1 LNITTGP
8 ANTLLELL
16 RAYPPGQVFNLAL
29 KPTLLRGFD
38 CFRRGALSGFT
49 WSAERSVLTAAVI
62 GQSRYLVD
70 VAVGGSHLDF
80 TCTCPA
86 WKPDA
91 HCKHVVCAV
100 LTLKNLLNPGSFVVQ
115 DWSAVKREAL
125 LRQIEPETAGDLV
138 ALAEP
143 GSAAPISRAKP
154 AIPEKATGDD
164 FSIAIVPG
172 RPIADVF
179 LVRNGHHAP
188 EYRDFAACPPEL
200 RGLLSP
206 YLRLDRYGKL
216 RLLVQY
222 LANHGGNHP
231 LLLQT
236 PGGAR
241 ALRYL
246 PAPDDAA
253 RTELDAWPAGVRAAK
268 VFLLGGKELRGAQIG
283 DGLALDVEAGAI
295 SAVID
300 RRGWRIWYEITA
312 ALPFTLVN
320 HHYVLPDDD
329 GPDDDDPED
338 DEEGGGELSREVLP
352 KFLSRIP
359 VYYPAD
365 EGATPP
371 ALMLKIAGRPVAAAA
386 VQPRYRLS
394 ILPGLNPGEHQLRA
408 EVVLGESAVPPHPT
422 ISGFLQ
428 FSRVRVTQPL
438 RANKRRSVL
447 GAAFIEMLAAPTNKE
462 AQGVIS
468 RAARHEDIDRH
479 HLRHEVRD
487 LLQANLVVSR
497 QKSRALILAGESWV
511 TAPVELRREL
521 ELYRI
526 PFAVFGWEIFREM
539 PDVDLM
545 RVPAWALQARLPLL
559 LEALDAAGI
568 ELHQS
573 GLPVRGAVWE
583 FSFDARRQEGI
594 DWFEIRPEIRCNGR
608 VLGARDMKRILK
620 GGGTVEIDGQ
630 LRVVDAAS
638 REVLALLG
646 GVRSKSAAKQG
657 GNREIVAVPRLRI
670 LDWIHLRRHGVVV
683 HLPPEDEAI
692 VDRLLHFE
700 RLEERTLPAGLVAT
714 LRPYQREGWHWLAF
728 LYEHGF
734 GACLADDMGL
744 GKTLQAI
751 ILLGGIKEG
760 LVRAP
765 GGGGRR
771 PHLIVVPPSLL
782 FNWESEIRKF
792 FPSLAVATYA
802 GAERSTDFGDADAVL
817 TTYGLVRRDLARL
830 KEIRFDVI
838 VFDEAQAVKNAAA
851 DTTGAVRQLQARFK
865 LAMTGTPV
873 ENHLGEFVSILE
885 LAVPGLLGDVKE
897 GQVEQI
903 VRRTRPFV
911 LRRTKEQILDELP
924 PKVETDIYLDLTEH
938 QKLLYRRT
946 VESVKTT
953 IEAAYRSRTA
963 AQARIIALTALLR
976 LRQICVSPQLIDPA
990 HRETSPKI
998 GFLIA
1003 QLRELIDEGHRALV
1017 FSQFTSFLDL
1027 LEPELERSGID
1038 FVRLD
1043 GSTPTAKRKKIV
1055 EGFQSGAGPGVFL
1068 LSLKAGGQGL
1078 NLTRASY
1085 VFHLDP
1091 WWNPAVENQ
1100 ASDRTHR
1107 IGQRRTV
1114 TITRILMRHTIEEK
1128 MMALK
1133 QRKLELYRAVLA
1145 GAEGG
1150 GGGAALSRADLA
1162 FLLG

>member
-1 LNITTGP
+1 
-8 ANTLLELL
+8 
-16 RAYPPGQVFNLAL
+16 
-29 KPTLLRGFD
+29 
-38 CFRRGALSGFT
+38 
-49 WSAERSVLTAAVI
+49 
-62 GQSRYLVD
+62 
-70 VAVGGSHLDF
+70 
-80 TCTCPA
+80 
-86 WKPDA
+86 
-91 HCKHVVCAV
+91 
-100 LTLKNLLNPGSFVVQ
+100 
-115 DWSAVKREAL
+115 
-125 LRQIEPETAGDLV
+125 
-138 ALAEP
+138 
-143 GSAAPISRAKP
+143 
-154 AIPEKATGDD
+154 
-164 FSIAIVPG
+164 VPG
-172 RPIADVF
+172 RPVADVF
-179 LVRNGHHAP
+179 LVRHGHQAQEH
-188 EYRDFAACPPEL
+188 RDFAACPPEL

-206 YLRLDRYGKL
+206 YLRLDRCGKL

-222 LANHGGNHP
+222 LANHGGNHR
-231 LLLQT
+231 LLLKT
-236 PGGAR
+236 PGGER
-241 ALRYL
+241 PLRYFA
-246 PAPDDAA
+246 APDEAA
-253 RTELDAWPAGVRAAK
+253 RTELDARPGGVRAAK
-268 VFLLGGKELRGAQIG
+268 VFLLGGRELRGTQIG
-283 DGLALDVEAGAI
+283 DGLALDVEAGVV

-300 RRGWRIWYEITA
+300 RRGWRIWNEITA
-312 ALPFTLVN
+312 ALPLPVA
-320 HHYVLPDDD
+320 HEDRLPAGEDIPDDV
-329 GPDDDDPED
+329 DPEE
-338 DEEGGGELSREVLP
+338 DEEHSWAALAESLSRAP
-352 KFLSRIP
+352 I
-359 VYYPAD
+359 YYPAD

-371 ALMLKIAGRPVAAAA
+371 TLMLKIAGQPVAAAA

-394 ILPGLNPGEHQLRA
+394 VLPGRDEDDRLLRA
-408 EVVLGESAVPPHPT
+408 EVILGESVVPPHPL
-422 ISGFLQ
+422 ICGFLQ
-428 FSRVRVTQPL
+428 FSRVRVSQPL

-447 GAAFIEMLAAPTNKE
+447 CAAFIEMLAAPTNKE
-462 AQGVIS
+462 ALAVIA
-468 RAARHEDIDRH
+468 RAGRHEAIDRH

-487 LLQANLVVSR
+487 LLHANLLASR
-497 QKSRALILAGESWV
+497 QSSRALILAGERWA
-511 TAPVELRREL
+511 TAPVEIPREL

-526 PFAVFGWEIFREM
+526 PFAVFGGEIFREM

-545 RVPAWALQARLPLL
+545 RVRSDALHARLPQL

-568 ELHQS
+568 ELHQG

-583 FSFDARRQEGI
+583 FSFDARREAGI
-594 DWFEIRPEIRCNGR
+594 DWFEIRPEIHCDGR
-608 VLGARDMKRILK
+608 LVGARNLKRILK
-620 GGGTVEIDGQ
+620 GGGSVEIDGQ

-646 GVRSKSAAKQG
+646 GVRGASALKRRGQ
-657 GNREIVAVPRLRI
+657 REIVEVPRLRI

-683 HLPPEDEAI
+683 RLPPEDEAV

-700 RLEERTLPAGLVAT
+700 RLAARVLPAGLRAT

-751 ILLGGIKEG
+751 ILLGGVTEG

-782 FNWESEIRKF
+782 FNWESEIGKF
-792 FPSLAVATYA
+792 FPGFSVVTYA
-802 GAERSTDFGDADAVL
+802 GAERSTGFGGADVVL

-830 KEIRFDVI
+830 KEIPFDVI

-851 DTTGAVRQLQARFK
+851 GTTGAVRQLQARFK
-865 LAMTGTPV
+865 LALTGTPV

-897 GQVEQI
+897 TRVEN
-903 VRRTRPFV
+903 VLRRTRPFV
-911 LRRTKEQILDELP
+911 LRRTKEQILSELP

-938 QKLLYRRT
+938 QKMLYRRT
-946 VESVKTT
+946 VDSVKTT
-953 IEAAYRSRTA
+953 VEAAYRSRTV

-976 LRQICVSPQLIDPA
+976 LRQICVSPQLVDPA
-990 HRETSPKI
+990 HHEPSPKI
-998 GFLIA
+998 GFLVA
-1003 QLRELIDEGHRALV
+1003 QLRELLDEGHRALV
-1017 FSQFTSFLDL
+1017 FSQFTTFLDL
-1027 LEPELERSGID
+1027 LEPELVRGGID

-1043 GSTPTAKRKKIV
+1043 GSTPTAKRRRIV

-1078 NLTRASY
+1078 NLTSASY
-1085 VFHLDP
+1085 VYHLDP

-1133 QRKLELYRAVLA
+1133 LRKLALYRAVLA
-1145 GAEGG
+1145 GAAGG
-1150 GGGAALSRADLA
+1150 GGGAALSREDLA

>member
-1 LNITTGP
+1 M
-8 ANTLLELL
+8 NTLLELL
-16 RAYPPGQVFNLAL
+16 RAYPPGQVFSLAP
-29 KPTLLRGFD
+29 KPTLLRGID
-38 CFRRGALSGFT
+38 YFRRGSVAGFSWNADRT
-49 WSAERSVLTAAVI
+49 VLTAAVS
-62 GQSRYLVD
+62 GQTRYLVD
-70 VAVGGSHLDF
+70 VEVGGSHLDF

-91 HCKHVVCAV
+91 HCKHVVCAAM
-100 LTLKNLLNPGSFVVQ
+100 TIKNLLNHGSFVVEGW
-115 DWSAVKREAL
+115 DSGRREHL
-125 LRQIEPETAGDLV
+125 LRQIESGAPDEPPPEAARGIV
-138 ALAEP
+138 APRASV
-143 GSAAPISRAKP
+143 GATIRRAAAVEGF
-154 AIPEKATGDD
+154 AV
-164 FSIAIVPG
+164 AIVPG
-172 RPIADVF
+172 RPIADVV
-179 LVRNGHHAP
+179 LLRDGEPAQG
-188 EYRDFAACPPEL
+188 YRDFADTPPVL
-200 RGLLSP
+200 RPLLSP
-206 YLRLDRYGKL
+206 YQRLDRYGKTWFL
-216 RLLVQY
+216 AQY
-222 LANHGGNHP
+222 LANHGGRHP

-236 PGGAR
+236 PAGEQP
-241 ALRYL
+241 LRYL
-246 PAPDDAA
+246 PAPADAA
-253 RTELDAWPAGVRAAK
+253 RTELDLRPDGVNAAK
-268 VFLLGGKELRGAQIG
+268 IFLLDGKELRGAQIG
-283 DGLALDVEAGAI
+283 DGIALDVDAGVI

-300 RRGWRIWYEITA
+300 RQGWRIWNEVTSL
-312 ALPFTLVN
+312 LP
-320 HHYVLPDDD
+320 LPDDEEEFVFENEA
-329 GPDDDDPED
+329 PEN
-338 DEEGGGELSREVLP
+338 DEEEEELSRAALAEL
-352 KFLSRIP
+352 LSRIP
-359 VYYPAD
+359 VYYPAA
-365 EGATPP
+365 EGAAPP
-371 ALMLKIAGRPVAAAA
+371 TLLLKIGGLPVAAQA

-394 ILPGLNPGEHQLRA
+394 ILPGRDQDERQLHA
-408 EVVLGESAVPPHPT
+408 EVILADSAVLPHPL

-428 FSRVRVTQPL
+428 FSRLRVSQPL

-447 GAAFIEMLAAPTNKE
+447 CAALIEMLAAPTNKE
-462 AQGVIS
+462 AQGAIS
-468 RAARHEDIDRH
+468 RAARHEAIDRH
-479 HLRHEVRD
+479 HLRHEVRE
-487 LLQANLVVSR
+487 LLQANLVASR
-497 QKSRALILAGESWV
+497 LSSRALILAGEHWV

-521 ELYRI
+521 DLFRI
-526 PFAVFGWEIFREM
+526 PFDVFGWEIFREM
-539 PDVDLM
+539 PDVDLL
-545 RVPAWALQARLPLL
+545 RVPAEKLQAQLPQL

-568 ELHQS
+568 ELQQG
-573 GLPVRGAVWE
+573 GLPVRAAAWE
-583 FSFDARRQEGI
+583 FSFDAQRKEGI
-594 DWFEIRPEIRCNGR
+594 DWFEIRPEIRCDGR
-608 VLGARDMKRILK
+608 LLGARDLKRILK

-646 GVRSKSAAKQG
+646 GVRGKNAARKSG
-657 GNREIVAVPRLRI
+657 SREIVEVPRLRI

-683 HLPPEDEAI
+683 RLPAEDEAV

-700 RLEERTLPAGLVAT
+700 RLEARTLPAGLRAT

-751 ILLGGIKEG
+751 ILLGGITEG

-765 GGGGRR
+765 GEHGRR

-792 FPSLAVATYA
+792 FPGLTVATYA
-802 GAERSTDFGDADAVL
+802 GAERSTDFGNADIVL

-830 KEIRFDVI
+830 GPIPFDVI
-838 VFDEAQAVKNAAA
+838 VFDEAQAIKNAAA
-851 DTTGAVRQLQARFK
+851 DTTGAARQLRARFK

-873 ENHLGEFVSILE
+873 ENHIGEFISILD
-885 LAVPGLLGDVKE
+885 LAVPGLLDDVKE
-897 GQVEQI
+897 SQVEQI

-911 LRRTKEQILDELP
+911 LRRTKEQILQELP

-938 QKLLYRRT
+938 QKMLYRRT
-946 VESVKTT
+946 VESVKST

-963 AQARIIALTALLR
+963 SQARIIALTALLR

-990 HRETSPKI
+990 HHEPSPKI

-1003 QLRELIDEGHRALV
+1003 QLRELLDEGHRALV

-1027 LEPELERSGID
+1027 LEPEFERAGID

-1043 GSTPTAKRKKIV
+1043 GSTPTAKRRKLV

-1078 NLTRASY
+1078 NLTSASY

-1128 MMALK
+1128 MMTLK
-1133 QRKLELYRAVLA
+1133 QRKLDLYKTVLA
-1145 GAEGG
+1145 DAEDG
-1150 GGGAALSRADLA
+1150 GGGAALSREDLA

>member
-1 LNITTGP
+1 M
-8 ANTLLELL
+8 
-16 RAYPPGQVFNLAL
+16 
-29 KPTLLRGFD
+29 
-38 CFRRGALSGFT
+38 
-49 WSAERSVLTAAVI
+49 SVIAP
-62 GQSRYLVD
+62 
-70 VAVGGSHLDF
+70 DF
-80 TCTCPA
+80 A
-86 WKPDA
+86 
-91 HCKHVVCAV
+91 
-100 LTLKNLLNPGSFVVQ
+100 
-115 DWSAVKREAL
+115 
-125 LRQIEPETAGDLV
+125 
-138 ALAEP
+138 
-143 GSAAPISRAKP
+143 
-154 AIPEKATGDD
+154 
-164 FSIAIVPG
+164 IAIVPG
-172 RPIADVF
+172 RPIADVY
-179 LVRNGHHAP
+179 LVRDGHRAQEHH
-188 EYRDFAACPPEL
+188 DFAACPPEL
-200 RGLLSP
+200 RALLSP
-206 YLRLDRYGKL
+206 YLRLDFYGKL

-222 LANHGGNHP
+222 LANHGGDHP
-231 LLLQT
+231 LLLKT
-236 PGGAR
+236 PGEEQ

-253 RTELDAWPAGVRAAK
+253 RTELDAWPGGIRAAK

-295 SAVID
+295 SVVID
-300 RRGWRIWYEITA
+300 RRGWRIWNEITN
-312 ALPFTLVN
+312 ALPLSLPN
-320 HHYVLPDDD
+320 HDDVLPGDD
-329 GPDDDDPED
+329 GPDDHDPED
-338 DEEGGGELSREVLP
+338 EEEEEEELSQAALAEV
-352 KFLSRIP
+352 LSRIP

-365 EGATPP
+365 EGEAPP
-371 ALMLKIAGRPVAAAA
+371 TLMLKIEGELVAAAA

-394 ILPGLNPGEHQLRA
+394 ILPGRNPEERLLRA
-408 EVVLGESAVPPHPT
+408 EVILGESAVPPHPM

-428 FSRVRVTQPL
+428 FTRVRVTQPL
-438 RANKRRSVL
+438 RANKRRAVL
-447 GAAFIEMLAAPTNKE
+447 CAAFIEMLAAPTGKE
-462 AQGVIS
+462 AQAAIS
-468 RAARHEDIDRH
+468 AAARHEAIDRH

-487 LLQANLVVSR
+487 LLQARLLVS
-497 QKSRALILAGESWV
+497 QQESRALILDDKRWV
-511 TAPVELRREL
+511 TAPVEMRREL

-526 PFAVFGWEIFREM
+526 PFVLFGWEIFREM

-545 RVPAWALQARLPLL
+545 RVPDAALQARLPLL

-568 ELHQS
+568 ELHQG

-583 FSFDARRQEGI
+583 FSFDAQRTEGI
-594 DWFEIRPEIRCNGR
+594 NWFEIRPEIRCDGR
-608 VLGARDMKRILK
+608 VLGARDRKRILK

-646 GVRSKSAAKQG
+646 GVRGKSAAKG
-657 GNREIVAVPRLRI
+657 GRDREIVEVPRLRI
-670 LDWIHLRRHGVVV
+670 LDWIHLRRHGVVI
-683 HLPPEDEAI
+683 HLPPEDEAV

-700 RLEERTLPAGLVAT
+700 RLEERALPTGLLAT

-792 FPSLAVATYA
+792 FPGLVVAAYA

-830 KEIRFDVI
+830 RQIPFDVI

-851 DTTGAVRQLQARFK
+851 DTSGAVRQLQARFK

-873 ENHLGEFVSILE
+873 ENHIGEFVSILD
-885 LAVPGLLGDVKE
+885 LAVPGLLEDVDE
-897 GQVEQI
+897 RQVEQI
-903 VRRTRPFV
+903 LRRTRPFV

-953 IEAAYRSRTA
+953 IEAAYRSRTT

-976 LRQICVSPQLIDPA
+976 LRQICVSPRLLDPA
-990 HRETSPKI
+990 HHETSPKI

-1003 QLRELIDEGHRALV
+1003 QLRELLDERHRALV
-1017 FSQFTSFLDL
+1017 FSQFTSVLDL
-1027 LEPELERSGID
+1027 LEPELERAGIA

-1043 GSTPTAKRKKIV
+1043 GSTPTARRKKIV

-1078 NLTRASY
+1078 NLTSASY

-1133 QRKLELYRAVLA
+1133 QRKLALYRAVLA

-1150 GGGAALSRADLA
+1150 GGGAALSREDLA

>member
-1 LNITTGP
+1 MLM
-8 ANTLLELL
+8 
-16 RAYPPGQVFNLAL
+16 
-29 KPTLLRGFD
+29 RGFD
-38 CFRRGALSGFT
+38 YFRRGTLSGFT
-49 WSAERSVLTAAVI
+49 WNADRSVLSAAVK
-62 GQSRYLVD
+62 GQSRYIVD

-91 HCKHVVCAV
+91 NCKHVVCAA
-100 LTLKNLLNPGSFVVQ
+100 LTIKNLLNPGSFLVQ
-115 DWSAVKREAL
+115 GWAAGKREAL
-125 LRQIEPETAGDLV
+125 LRQIEPGADDGTVAAERPPLTRKSNARPASHTTA
-138 ALAEP
+138 P
-143 GSAAPISRAKP
+143 
-154 AIPEKATGDD
+154 GDD
-164 FSIAIVPG
+164 FAIAIVPG

-179 LVRNGHHAP
+179 LVRDGQPAQ
-188 EYRDFAACPPEL
+188 ERRDFADCPPEL

-206 YLRLDRYGKL
+206 YLRLDRCGKL

-222 LANHGGNHP
+222 LANHGGSHR
-231 LLLQT
+231 LLLKT
-236 PGGAR
+236 PGSER

-246 PAPDDAA
+246 AATDDAA
-253 RTELDAWPAGVRAAK
+253 RTELDAGPDGVRAAK
-268 VFLLGGKELRGAQIG
+268 VFLLGGRALRGAQIG
-283 DGLALDVEAGAI
+283 DGLALDVEAGAL
-295 SAVID
+295 SVVID
-300 RRGWRIWYEITA
+300 RRGWRIWNEVTA
-312 ALPFTLVN
+312 LLPL
-320 HHYVLPDDD
+320 L
-329 GPDDDDPED
+329 G
-338 DEEGGGELSREVLP
+338 EEEEELSRAALAEL
-352 KFLSRIP
+352 LSRMP

-365 EGATPP
+365 EGMMPP
-371 ALMLKIAGRPVAAAA
+371 NLMLKIAGRPATAAP

-394 ILPGLNPGEHQLRA
+394 ILPGRDPDERLLRA
-408 EVVLGESAVPPHPT
+408 EVILGESTALPHPL

-428 FSRVRVTQPL
+428 FARVRVSQPL

-447 GAAFIEMLAAPTNKE
+447 CAAFIEMLAAATNKE
-462 AQGVIS
+462 AQGAIS
-468 RAARHEDIDRH
+468 RAARHEDIDRY

-487 LLQANLVVSR
+487 LLQANLIVAR
-497 QKSRALILAGESWV
+497 QESRALFLDRERWV

-526 PFAVFGWEIFREM
+526 PCAVFGWEIFREM
-539 PDVDLM
+539 PDVELM
-545 RVPAWALQARLPLL
+545 RVPADKLQARLPLL
-559 LEALDAAGI
+559 LEALAAAGI

-583 FSFDARRQEGI
+583 FSFDAQREEGI
-594 DWFEIRPEIRCNGR
+594 DWFEIRPEIRCDGR

-620 GGGTVEIDGQ
+620 GGGTVEIDGH
-630 LRVVDAAS
+630 LKVVDTAT

-646 GVRSKSAAKQG
+646 GVRGKSAAKKG
-657 GNREIVAVPRLRI
+657 GNREIVEVPRLRI

-700 RLEERTLPAGLVAT
+700 RLEERPLPAGLLAT

-751 ILLGGIKEG
+751 ILLGGIREG

-765 GGGGRR
+765 GDGGRR
-771 PHLIVVPPSLL
+771 PHLIVLPPSLL
-782 FNWESEIRKF
+782 FNWESEIHKF
-792 FPSLAVATYA
+792 FPGLAVSSYA
-802 GAERSTDFGDADAVL
+802 GAGRSTDFGEADVVL

-830 KEIRFDVI
+830 KEIPFDVI

-873 ENHLGEFVSILE
+873 ENHLGEFVSILD
-885 LAVPGLLGDVKE
+885 LAVPGLLDDVKE
-897 GQVEQI
+897 RQIEQVL
-903 VRRTRPFV
+903 RRTRPFV
-911 LRRTKEQILDELP
+911 LRRTKEQIIDELP
-924 PKVETDIYLDLTEH
+924 PKVETDIYLELTEH

-953 IEAAYRSRTA
+953 IEAAYRSRTT

-976 LRQICVSPQLIDPA
+976 LRQICVSPQLLDPA
-990 HRETSPKI
+990 HHETSPKI
-998 GFLIA
+998 SFLIA
-1003 QLRELIDEGHRALV
+1003 QLRELLGEGHRALV

-1027 LEPELERSGID
+1027 LEPELERSGIA

-1043 GSTPTAKRKKIV
+1043 GSTPTPKRRKIV
-1055 EGFQSGAGPGVFL
+1055 ERFQSTAGPGVFL

-1078 NLTRASY
+1078 NLTSASY

-1133 QRKLELYRAVLA
+1133 QRKLALYRAVLA

-1150 GGGAALSRADLA
+1150 GGGAALSREDLA

>member
-1 LNITTGP
+1 MTESSNHQD
-8 ANTLLELL
+8 A
-16 RAYPPGQVFNLAL
+16 PG
-29 KPTLLRGFD
+29 
-38 CFRRGALSGFT
+38 
-49 WSAERSVLTAAVI
+49 
-62 GQSRYLVD
+62 
-70 VAVGGSHLDF
+70 
-80 TCTCPA
+80 
-86 WKPDA
+86 
-91 HCKHVVCAV
+91 
-100 LTLKNLLNPGSFVVQ
+100 
-115 DWSAVKREAL
+115 
-125 LRQIEPETAGDLV
+125 AGY
-138 ALAEP
+138 A
-143 GSAAPISRAKP
+143 
-154 AIPEKATGDD
+154 
-164 FSIAIVPG
+164 IAIVPG
-172 RPIADVF
+172 RPIADYF
-179 LVRNGHHAP
+179 LMRDGHPAQGH
-188 EYRDFAACPPEL
+188 RDFADSPPEL
-200 RGLLSP
+200 RFMLSP
-206 YLRLDRYGKL
+206 YQQLNRFGKQW
-216 RLLVQY
+216 LLAQY
-222 LANHGGNHP
+222 LANHGHKHP
-231 LLLQT
+231 LLLKT
-236 PGGAR
+236 PDGER
-241 ALRYL
+241 PLRYL
-246 PAPDDAA
+246 PARDDAA
-253 RTELDAWPAGVRAAK
+253 RTELDTVPEGVRAAR
-268 VFLLGGKELRGAQIG
+268 VFLLDGRELRGAQIG
-283 DGLALDVEAGAI
+283 EGIVLDAEAGII

-300 RRGWRIWYEITA
+300 RQGWRIWNDINHALSFPDTAGAPFGPAGDEPGGGDPDEEKLSRA
-312 ALPFTLVN
+312 ALA
-320 HHYVLPDDD
+320 
-329 GPDDDDPED
+329 
-338 DEEGGGELSREVLP
+338 ELLT
-352 KFLSRIP
+352 RIP

-371 ALMLKIAGRPVAAAA
+371 ALLLKIEGRPAAAEA

-394 ILPGLNPGEHQLRA
+394 ILPGRNPDDRLLRA
-408 EVVLGESAVPPHPT
+408 EVLLGETAVRPHPT
-422 ISGFLQ
+422 LSAFLQ
-428 FSRVRVTQPL
+428 FSTIRVTQPL
-438 RANKRRSVL
+438 RANKRRAVL
-447 GAAFIEMLAAPTNKE
+447 SAAFIEMLAAPSTRE
-462 AQGVIS
+462 AQGAIA
-468 RAARHEDIDRH
+468 RAARHEAIDRH
-479 HLRHEVRD
+479 RLRHEVRD
-487 LLQANLVVSR
+487 LLQASLNASR
-497 QKSRALILAGESWV
+497 ENSRALIRDGARWV

-521 ELYRI
+521 DLYRI

-539 PDVDLM
+539 PEADLM
-545 RVPAWALQARLPLL
+545 QVQAEPLQARLPQLL
-559 LEALDAAGI
+559 TALDAAGI
-568 ELHQS
+568 ELHQN
-573 GLPVRGAVWE
+573 GLPVGGAAWE
-583 FSFDARRQEGI
+583 FSFDAQRKEGI

-608 VLGARDMKRILK
+608 LLGARDMKRILK
-620 GGGTVEIDGQ
+620 GGGTVEIDGF

-638 REVLALLG
+638 REVLALLD
-646 GVRSKSAAKQG
+646 GVRSGGTAKKG
-657 GNREIVAVPRLRI
+657 GPREIVEVPRLRI

-683 HLPPEDEAI
+683 HLPPEDEA
-692 VDRLLHFE
+692 VVERLLHFE
-700 RLEERTLPAGLVAT
+700 RLEARPLPAGLQAT

-765 GGGGRR
+765 GDGGRR

-792 FPSLAVATYA
+792 FPSLVVASYA
-802 GAERSTDFGDADAVL
+802 GAERSVDFGDADAVL

-830 KEIRFDVI
+830 KAIPFDVI

-873 ENHLGEFVSILE
+873 ENHLGEFVSILD
-885 LAVPGLLGDVKE
+885 LVVPGLLDDVKE

-903 VRRTRPFV
+903 IRRTRPFV
-911 LRRTKEQILDELP
+911 LRRTKEQILEELP

-938 QKLLYRRT
+938 QKMLYRRT

-953 IEAAYRSRTA
+953 IETAYRSRTA

-976 LRQICVSPQLIDPA
+976 LRQICVSPQLVDPA
-990 HRETSPKI
+990 HHEPSPKT

-1003 QLRELIDEGHRALV
+1003 QLRELLDEGHRALV

-1027 LEPELERSGID
+1027 LEPELERGGIA

-1043 GSTPTAKRKKIV
+1043 GSTPTVKRKKIV
-1055 EGFQSGAGPGVFL
+1055 EGFQSGTGPGVFL

-1078 NLTRASY
+1078 NLTSASY

-1133 QRKLELYRAVLA
+1133 QRKLALYRAVLA

-1150 GGGAALSRADLA
+1150 GGGAALSREDLA

>member
-1 LNITTGP
+1 MTEP

-16 RAYPPGQVFNLAL
+16 RAYPPGQLFRLAP
-29 KPTLLRGFD
+29 KVSVTRGFEY
-38 CFRRGALSGFT
+38 FRRGSLSEFS
-49 WSAERSVLTAAVI
+49 WNDDRSVLTATVI
-62 GQSRYLVD
+62 GRARYLV
-70 VAVGGSHLDF
+70 AVGADGSELEF
-80 TCTCPA
+80 ACTCPA
-86 WKPDA
+86 WGPLDN
-91 HCKHVVCAV
+91 CKHVVCAA
-100 LTLKNLLNPGSFVVQ
+100 LTIKNLLNPGSFTVQ
-115 DWSAVKREAL
+115 GWGPGKREAL
-125 LRQIEPETAGDLV
+125 LRQIEAATPGDT
-138 ALAEP
+138 LAAAARGRVER
-143 GSAAPISRAKP
+143 GASAASANRKQAAGTGFAV
-154 AIPEKATGDD
+154 AIA
-164 FSIAIVPG
+164 PG
-172 RPIADVF
+172 RPIADVL
-179 LVRNGHHAP
+179 LVRDGHPAQGH
-188 EYRDFAACPPEL
+188 RDYAACPPEL

-206 YLRLDRYGKL
+206 YQRLDRYGKTWFL
-216 RLLVQY
+216 AQY
-222 LANHGGNHP
+222 LANHGGKHP

-236 PGGAR
+236 PDGER

-246 PAPDDAA
+246 ASPDDAA
-253 RTELDAWPAGVRAAK
+253 RTELDAGPGGVSAAK
-268 VFLLGGKELRGAQIG
+268 IFLLGGTELRGAQVG
-283 DGLALDVEAGAI
+283 DGIALDVEGGAI

-300 RRGWRIWYEITA
+300 RRGWRIWNDISA
-312 ALPFTLVN
+312 LLPFPGAEELSFG
-320 HHYVLPDDD
+320 HGGDSPGDEEL
-329 GPDDDDPED
+329 GD
-338 DEEGGGELSREVLP
+338 DEALSKTALAELLSRT
-352 KFLSRIP
+352 P
-359 VYYPAD
+359 VYLPAD
-365 EGATPP
+365 EGAPP
-371 ALMLKIAGRPVAAAA
+371 PTLQLKIEGRPVAAAE

-394 ILPGLNPGEHQLRA
+394 ILPGGDPDDRLLRA
-408 EVVLGESAVPPHPT
+408 EVVLGDRAVPPHPAL
-422 ISGFLQ
+422 SGFLQ
-428 FSRVRVTQPL
+428 FSQIRVSQPL

-447 GAAFIEMLAAPTNKE
+447 CAAFLEMLAAPTARE
-462 AQGVIS
+462 AQGAIA
-468 RAARHEDIDRH
+468 RAARHEAIDRYR
-479 HLRHEVRD
+479 LRHEVRD
-487 LLQANLVVSR
+487 LLQANLAASR
-497 QKSRALILAGESWV
+497 QSWRALLLEDARWV
-511 TAPVELRREL
+511 TAPVEMRRQL
-521 ELYRI
+521 DLYRV

-539 PDVDLM
+539 PDAELM
-545 RVPAWALQARLPLL
+545 RVPAETLDARLPQL

-568 ELHQS
+568 ELLQ
-573 GLPVRGAVWE
+573 GGTPVRGAAWE
-583 FSFDARRQEGI
+583 FSFDARREEGI
-594 DWFEIRPEIRCNGR
+594 DWFEIRPEIRCDGR
-608 VLGARDMKRILK
+608 LLGARDMKRILK
-620 GGGTVEIDGQ
+620 GGGTVEIGGQ

-646 GVRSKSAAKQG
+646 GVRGGSAAKKG
-657 GNREIVAVPRLRI
+657 GDREIVEVPRLRI

-683 HLPPEDEAI
+683 HLPPEDEAV

-700 RLEERTLPAGLVAT
+700 RLEERPLPAGLLAK

-792 FPSLAVATYA
+792 FPGLAVAAYA
-802 GAERSTDFGDADAVL
+802 GAERSLDFGAADAVL

-830 KEIRFDVI
+830 KEVPFDVI

-851 DTTGAVRQLQARFK
+851 DTTSAVRQLQARFK

-873 ENHLGEFVSILE
+873 ENHLGEFVSILD
-885 LAVPGLLGDVKE
+885 LAVPGLLADVKE

-903 VRRTRPFV
+903 IRRTRPFV
-911 LRRTKEQILDELP
+911 LRRTKEQILRELP
-924 PKVETDIYLDLTEH
+924 PKVETDIYLELTEH
-938 QKLLYRRT
+938 QKMLYRRT

-976 LRQICVSPQLIDPA
+976 LRQICVSPRLVDPA
-990 HRETSPKI
+990 HHEPSPKI

-1003 QLRELIDEGHRALV
+1003 QLRELLDEGHRALV

-1027 LEPELERSGID
+1027 LEPELERGGIA

-1043 GSTPTAKRKKIV
+1043 GSTPTAKRRKIV
-1055 EGFQSGAGPGVFL
+1055 EGFQSDAGPGVFL

-1078 NLTRASY
+1078 NLTSASY

-1133 QRKLELYRAVLA
+1133 QRKLGLYRAVLT
-1145 GAEGG
+1145 GAETG
-1150 GGGAALSRADLA
+1150 GGGAALSREDLA

>member
-1 LNITTGP
+1 MPP
-8 ANTLLELL
+8 APN
-16 RAYPPGQVFNLAL
+16 
-29 KPTLLRGFD
+29 
-38 CFRRGALSGFT
+38 S
-49 WSAERSVLTAAVI
+49 
-62 GQSRYLVD
+62 
-70 VAVGGSHLDF
+70 
-80 TCTCPA
+80 
-86 WKPDA
+86 
-91 HCKHVVCAV
+91 
-100 LTLKNLLNPGSFVVQ
+100 
-115 DWSAVKREAL
+115 
-125 LRQIEPETAGDLV
+125 
-138 ALAEP
+138 
-143 GSAAPISRAKP
+143 
-154 AIPEKATGDD
+154 
-164 FSIAIVPG
+164 
-172 RPIADVF
+172 
-179 LVRNGHHAP
+179 
-188 EYRDFAACPPEL
+188 
-200 RGLLSP
+200 
-206 YLRLDRYGKL
+206 
-216 RLLVQY
+216 
-222 LANHGGNHP
+222 
-231 LLLQT
+231 T
-236 PGGAR
+236 PGPR
-241 ALRYL
+241 AS
-246 PAPDDAA
+246 AP
-253 RTELDAWPAGVRAAK
+253 RR
-268 VFLLGGKELRGAQIG
+268 VFLLGGRELRGAQIG
-283 DGLALDVEAGAI
+283 DGLALDVEAGTI
-295 SAVID
+295 SVVID
-300 RRGWRIWYEITA
+300 RRGWRIWDEIAAHSRSRSRTMIMSSPATTA
-312 ALPFTLVN
+312 PTTTIRRMTRRN
-320 HHYVLPDDD
+320 SPRRCW
-329 GPDDDDPED
+329 P
-338 DEEGGGELSREVLP
+338 SSS
-352 KFLSRIP
+352 SRIP

-371 ALMLKIAGRPVAAAA
+371 TLMLKIEGRPVAAAA

-394 ILPGLNPGEHQLRA
+394 ILPGRDPDERLLRA
-408 EVVLGESAVPPHPT
+408 EVILGESAVLPHPL

-428 FSRVRVTQPL
+428 FSRVRVSQPL

-447 GAAFIEMLAAPTNKE
+447 CAAFIEMLAAPTSKE
-462 AQGVIS
+462 AQAAIA
-468 RAARHEDIDRH
+468 RAARHEAIDRH

-487 LLQANLVVSR
+487 LLQANLLASR
-497 QKSRALILAGESWV
+497 QNSRALILDGERWV
-511 TAPVELRREL
+511 TAPVEMRREL
-521 ELYRI
+521 DLYRI

-545 RVPAWALQARLPLL
+545 RVPAETLQARLPQL

-568 ELHQS
+568 ELHQG

-583 FSFDARRQEGI
+583 FSFDARRKEGI
-594 DWFEIRPEIRCNGR
+594 DWFEIRPEIRCDGR

-646 GVRSKSAAKQG
+646 GVRGGSAAKKG
-657 GNREIVAVPRLRI
+657 GNREIVEVPRLRI

-683 HLPPEDEAI
+683 HLPPEDEAV

-700 RLEERTLPAGLVAT
+700 RLEERALPAGLLAT

-792 FPSLAVATYA
+792 FPGLAVATYA

-830 KEIRFDVI
+830 KEIPFDVI

-873 ENHLGEFVSILE
+873 ENHLGEFVSILD
-885 LAVPGLLGDVKE
+885 LAVPGLLDDVKE

-903 VRRTRPFV
+903 LRRTRPFV
-911 LRRTKEQILDELP
+911 LRRTKEQILEELP

-938 QKLLYRRT
+938 QKMLYRRT

-976 LRQICVSPQLIDPA
+976 LRQICVSPQLVDPA
-990 HRETSPKI
+990 HHETSPKI

-1003 QLRELIDEGHRALV
+1003 QLRELLDEGHRALV

-1027 LEPELERSGID
+1027 LEPELERGGID

-1078 NLTRASY
+1078 NLTSASY

-1133 QRKLELYRAVLA
+1133 QRKLALYRAVLA

-1150 GGGAALSRADLA
+1150 GGGAALSREDLA